1 MTRTHGV
8 SCSARIVQLE
18 NCVVNFDNP
27 KRSFSPHAKI
37 HQWGPSDTQSWQ
49 HHREEKKVLKA
60 CSLRGL
66 QIQRPLTYKSRIQT
80 AKGTFYTSYSLNFQ
94 SWSART
100 IRVRIQWTLY
110 SVMGMH
116 VERRSRTV
124 LKPGY
129 VFFTNKN
136 RHGLNMSFLLLSLW
150 VSYYVWI
157 TVLALVYVII
167 NGLLKNLGVRR
178 NLRYV
183 CEVGKVFWW
192 CNRRV
197 SNYVCRPASKALNI
211 HFSGDRNCTHVISK
225 GIHNLVL
232 SHRQASSAVRS
243 VSC

>member
-116 VERRSRTV
+116 VERRSRTKARLCFLHKQEPTRSEHELSIIIV
-124 LKPGY
+124 VSELLRLNYCFGTR
-129 VFFTNKN
+129 V
-136 RHGLNMSFLLLSLW
+136 RH
-150 VSYYVWI
+150 Y
-157 TVLALVYVII
+157 
-167 NGLLKNLGVRR
+167 
-178 NLRYV
+178 
-183 CEVGKVFWW
+183 
-192 CNRRV
+192 
-197 SNYVCRPASKALNI
+197 
-211 HFSGDRNCTHVISK
+211 
-225 GIHNLVL
+225 
-232 SHRQASSAVRS
+232 
-243 VSC
+243 